1 MKQLL
6 INKCEGVSLKYY
18 NDPKTFTEYSNDVDV
33 IYENIEELNLN
44 KEHQITSTN
53 SNIIII

>member
-18 NDPKTFTEYSNDVDV
+18 NDPKTFTEYSNDMDA
-33 IYENIEELNLN
+33 IYENIEEWNLN